1 MGDLPGIRKGCVA
14 AFGSTDPVSSTERLV
29 VVAETRETDAKA
41 QEHLRQQIDAT
52 IIDLLG
58 TPADDVVLA
67 PPQTVLKT
75 SSGKVRR
82 AACRERYEQ
91 GRHRSAAA
99 RCVVAR

>member
-14 AFGSTDPVSSTERLV
+14 AGSTDPVSSTERLV

-67 PPQTVLKT
+67 PH
-75 SSGKVRR
+75 RR
-82 AACRERYEQ
+82 C
-91 GRHRSAAA
+91 
-99 RCVVAR
+99 